1 MEGLGTNFIKIET
14 SEMVTKLRRLSLD
27 KGDVSIWN
35 KGESSIDYRAN
46 EAELVDDNTGKFVL
60 LKLFSEDKDESFVG
74 KDILVS
80 FSVMNVDYFGEGS
93 FIKEEGSEFVTIKLN
108 TTIFRSEKRG
118 SERLLTFPHHQV
130 YSYFK
135 ITEIKEEMDNVI
147 SLSDLKTKAKTEKKG
162 FDRMSET
169 GTIQAAELEAGEN
182 EEVVGFRVLDL
193 ANNGISFL
201 ANEAQKV
208 FFIEERIFE
217 NFLLMFDGETYSL
230 NNGVL
235 IYNVDYVSGNPDE
248 NQVYKLGIKYDT
260 HAELSLKLKTALDST
275 SVLQTVRHDFEEFV
289 DE

>member
-1 MEGLGTNFIKIET
+1 MQGLGTNFIKIET
-14 SEMVTKLRRLSLD
+14 NEMVTKLKRLSSD

-35 KGESSIDYRAN
+35 KGESSVDYKAN
-46 EAELVDDNTGKFVL
+46 GTEIVDDSAGKFVL
-60 LKLFSEDKDESFVG
+60 LKMFSEAEDEKFNG
-74 KDILVS
+74 KDILIS

-93 FIKEEGSEFVTIKLN
+93 FTKEADSELVTIKLN
-108 TTIFRSEKRG
+108 STIFRSEKRG

-135 ITEIKEEMDNVI
+135 ITETKDEMDNVI
-147 SLSDLKTKAKTEKKG
+147 SLADLKTKAKSEKKG

-201 ANEAQKV
+201 ANEAQKK
-208 FFIEERIFE
+208 FFTEERIFDS
-217 NFLLMFDGETYSL
+217 FLLMFDGETYSL
-230 NNGVL
+230 SNGLL
-235 IYNVDYVSGNPDE
+235 IYNVDYVSGNPGE
-248 NQVYKLGIKYDT
+248 NQVYKLGIKFETQD
-260 HAELSLKLKTALDST
+260 ELSTKLKTALDST

>member
-1 MEGLGTNFIKIET
+1 MQGLGTNFIKIET
-14 SEMVTKLRRLSLD
+14 NEMVTKLKRLSSD

-35 KGESSIDYRAN
+35 KGESSVDYRAN
-46 EAELVDDNTGKFVL
+46 EIEHIDDSSGKFVI
-60 LKLFSEDKDESFVG
+60 LKMFSEEKDEDFIG
-74 KDILVS
+74 KEILIS

-93 FIKEEGSEFVTIKLN
+93 FTKEEGAEFISVKLG

-135 ITEIKEEMDNVI
+135 ITEIKEELDNVI
-147 SLSDLKTKAKTEKKG
+147 SLADLKSKAKSEKKG

-169 GTIQAAELEAGEN
+169 GTIQSAELEAGEN

-201 ANEAQKV
+201 ANDAQKQ
-208 FFIEERIFE
+208 FFMEERIFDT
-217 NFLLMFDGETYSL
+217 FLLMFDGETYSL
-230 NNGVL
+230 KNGLL
-235 IYNVDYVSGNPDE
+235 IYNVDYVSGNPGE
-248 NQVYKLGIKYDT
+248 NQVFKLGIKFDT
-260 HAELSLKLKTALDST
+260 HEELSLRLKNALDSST
-275 SVLQTVRHDFEEFV
+275 ILQTVRHDFEEFV